1 MDSFSWEVDGQA
13 PEAKEGIRRVE
24 VRNKVRN
31 NEYALEIFDD
41 AHGDTWVRVR
51 TGTTVSQPIPFADFV
66 VGNQ

>member
-1 MDSFSWEVDGQA
+1 MTEVCHGLVFL
-13 PEAKEGIRRVE
+13 GSNR
-24 VRNKVRN
+24 VRN

-51 TGTTVSQPIPFADFV
+51 TGKTVSQPIPFADFV